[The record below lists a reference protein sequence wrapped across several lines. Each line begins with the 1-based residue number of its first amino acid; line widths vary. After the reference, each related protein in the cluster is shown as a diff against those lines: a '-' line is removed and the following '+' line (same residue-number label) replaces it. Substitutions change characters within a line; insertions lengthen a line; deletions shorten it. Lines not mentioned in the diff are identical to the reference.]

1 LYFFQLC
8 FMPAFKKNWK
18 KNTMKPSNELVA
30 FITGW
35 KARQLHNED
44 LTLSE
49 TEPESDLFFQTIMK
63 QVEGRQAE
71 EVNKEIASQF
81 GVITTQVKKFPTKD
95 GTWIIL
101 DKHTKRLL
109 HKDIKNENEVNILCK
124 KHNYF

>member
-1 LYFFQLC
+1 
-8 FMPAFKKNWK
+8 MPAFKKNWK

-35 KARQLHNED
+35 KVRQLHNED
-44 LTLSE
+44 ITLPE
-49 TEPESDLFFQTIMK
+49 TEPESDLFLQTIMK

-71 EVNKEIASQF
+71 EINKEIASQF

-101 DKHTKRLL
+101 DKHTKRML
-109 HKDIKNENEVNILCK
+109 HKDIKNENEVNDLCK
-124 KHNYF
+124 KHNYI